1 MKKLIIL
8 SILFSIIG
16 CSSIK
21 RDYALK
27 DKYNIDSKSMKN
39 WEQTF
44 STVIKGESM
53 LEDWYGGE
61 EPIRYLAQYQKL
73 DRKQAMFLES
83 LKRKEEIT
91 PEDAEE
97 FNSILEKVVD
107 KLPRKYY
114 LKDENIK
121 DATGLV
127 KYMVTQS
134 YLRVQNPS
142 NYIAN
147 QVATSEEW
155 SEIVALSKKDDLTD
169 KDRKRVRKLLNKFI
183 KREQFYQPR
192 AWYFTE
198 VSPRVI
204 EIDNINNKKEK
215 TKLEKN
221 NVNAKA
227 LYIAY
232 SEYLSKLEKWDD

>member
-16 CSSIK
+16 CSSIE
-21 RDYALK
+21 RDYELK
-27 DKYNIDSKSMKN
+27 DKYTIDTKAMKN

-44 STVIKGESM
+44 SMVIKGEA
-53 LEDWYGGE
+53 EIDDWYGGD
-61 EPIRYLAQYQKL
+61 EPIRYLAQNQKL
-73 DRKQAMFLES
+73 DRKQVMFLES
-83 LKRKEEIT
+83 LKRKKEIT
-91 PEDAEE
+91 PEEAEE
-97 FNSILEKVVD
+97 FNNILEKVVD

-142 NYIAN
+142 NHIAN
-147 QVATSEEW
+147 QVATPEEW
-155 SEIVALSKKDDLTD
+155 EEIVTLSKKDDLTD

-183 KREQFYQPR
+183 KREQFYQPK

-204 EIDNINNKKEK
+204 EINEIYYKDNKIG
-215 TKLEKN
+215 LEKN
-221 NVNAKA
+221 NINAKA

-232 SEYLSKLEKWDD
+232 SKYLSKLEKWDD